1 MNHLNLSEQLMH
13 DIGRQIIHGRL
24 KPGDVLPKVEN
35 LSFMKGVS
43 RTVVREALKGLV
55 ARRLVESS
63 TKVGTVVLP
72 RSEWQWFD
80 RDVLTW
86 ASEDKNNKEFL
97 LKLTEIRLAIEPAAV
112 ELAAVNATEA
122 EIERIKAAYRAY
134 EAAIDDD
141 EEWAKADYE
150 LHNSIL
156 VASHNELMISAV
168 NTLRAPLVASRLVTI
183 PHLKERA
190 ARSRDK
196 NVYEEVL
203 LHKEVCDAV
212 CARDKERAR
221 QKMHELI
228 QRVAKLL

>member
-1 MNHLNLSEQLMH
+1 LNHLNLSEQLMH